1 MTGNSVELIIVMQ
14 MSSTELYERATQ
26 YGRN

>member
-1 MTGNSVELIIVMQ
+1 MTRGSFELIISIE
-14 MSSTELYERATQ
+14 MSSTELYERTTQ